1 MQSNT
6 NMRQVKLSWGRPA
19 LDRTDLAPLLDIVE
33 EITFLS
39 YLRRTPKN
47 VIIFAEAKFLNGQEP
62 EELNNL
68 YYIELLEV
76 VQEPN
81 KVDGHYLLKLRL
93 DHPVSNM
100 NSRTGGTSTIAGSK
114 ISQNGLIYKIRGSRM
129 KISLL
134 HTFIKAYAKPDS
146 IQVSKLDYSNE
157 SSSPL
162 NEKQLAIAL
171 HAYRAGYWDYP
182 RRTRVGELAHELNL
196 ARATVSEHLT
206 RISAILA
213 DEAFSTLEP
222 NYTSPKVINEMI
234 SQVKIDAQA
243 SGYADH
249 KEFTKMW
256 DEIKMNIVLEEE
268 DPILEESNLMISSNE
283 EALSYYE
290 ENLSSQRQVQ
300 KSE

>member
-1 MQSNT
+1 
-6 NMRQVKLSWGRPA
+6 MRQLKLSWGRPA
-19 LDRTDLAPLLDIVE
+19 LERTDLAPLLDIVE

-81 KVDGHYLLKLRL
+81 NVDGHYLLKLKL

-256 DEIKMNIVLEEE
+256 DEIKMNIVLEDE

>member
-1 MQSNT
+1 
-6 NMRQVKLSWGRPA
+6 MRQLKLSWGRPA
-19 LDRTDLAPLLDIVE
+19 LERTDLAPLLDIVE

-47 VIIFAEAKFLNGQEP
+47 VVIFAEAKFLDGQEP

-81 KVDGHYLLKLRL
+81 KVDGHYLLKLKL
-93 DHPVSNM
+93 DHPVTNM

>member
-1 MQSNT
+1 
-6 NMRQVKLSWGRPA
+6 MRQLKLSWGRPA
-19 LDRTDLAPLLDIVE
+19 LERTDLAPLLDIVE

-81 KVDGHYLLKLRL
+81 KVDGHYLLKLKL

-213 DEAFSTLEP
+213 DEAFSTLEH

>member
-1 MQSNT
+1 
-6 NMRQVKLSWGRPA
+6 MRQLKLSWGRPA
-19 LDRTDLAPLLDIVE
+19 LERTDLAPLLDIVE

-81 KVDGHYLLKLRL
+81 KVDGDYLLKLKL

-213 DEAFSTLEP
+213 DEAFSTLEH

>member
-1 MQSNT
+1 
-6 NMRQVKLSWGRPA
+6 MRQLKLSWGRPA
-19 LDRTDLAPLLDIVE
+19 LERTDLAPLLDIVE

-47 VIIFAEAKFLNGQEP
+47 VVIFAEAKFLNEQEP

-81 KVDGHYLLKLRL
+81 KVDGHYLLKLKL

-234 SQVKIDAQA
+234 SQVNIDAQA

>member
-1 MQSNT
+1 
-6 NMRQVKLSWGRPA
+6 MRQVKFTWSRPV
-19 LDRTDLAPLLDIVE
+19 LERTDLAPLLDILE

-39 YLRRTPKN
+39 YIRRTPRN
-47 VIIFAEAKFLNGQEP
+47 VIILAEAKFLENQEP

-68 YYIELLEV
+68 YYIEMLEV
-76 VQEPN
+76 IQEPSTLG
-81 KVDGHYLLKLRL
+81 GHYLLKLKL

-100 NSRTGGTSTIAGSK
+100 NSRTGGTSTITGSQL
-114 ISQNGLIYKIRGSRM
+114 SQNGLTYKIRGSRM

-157 SSSPL
+157 SESPL

-182 RRTRVGELAHELNL
+182 RRTRVGELAVELNL

-213 DEAFSTLEP
+213 DEAFSALES
-222 NYTSPKVINEMI
+222 NYTSPKVISEMI
-234 SQVKIDAQA
+234 RQVQTDAKNSDYIDNK
-243 SGYADH
+243 DF
-249 KEFTKMW
+249 EKMW
-256 DEIKMNIVLEEE
+256 DQIKSNIKDEIE
-268 DPILEESNLMISSNE
+268 DSLIDENSLMISSSE
-283 EALSYYE
+283 EAISFYE
-290 ENLSSQRQVQ
+290 ENLTTAGEKQRQ
-300 KSE
+300 S

>member
-1 MQSNT
+1 
-6 NMRQVKLSWGRPA
+6 MRQLKLSWGRPA
-19 LDRTDLAPLLDIVE
+19 LERTDLAPLLDIVE

-47 VIIFAEAKFLNGQEP
+47 VVIFAEAKFLNGQEP

-81 KVDGHYLLKLRL
+81 KVDGHYLLKLKL

>member
-1 MQSNT
+1 
-6 NMRQVKLSWGRPA
+6 MRQVKLSWGRPA
-19 LDRTDLAPLLDIVE
+19 LERTDLAPLLDIVE

-47 VIIFAEAKFLNGQEP
+47 VVIFAEAKFLNGQEP

-81 KVDGHYLLKLRL
+81 KVDGHYLLKLKL

-100 NSRTGGTSTIAGSK
+100 NSRTGGTSSIAGSK

-234 SQVKIDAQA
+234 SQIKIDAQA

-249 KEFTKMW
+249 KDFTKMW

>member
-1 MQSNT
+1 
-6 NMRQVKLSWGRPA
+6 MRQVKLSWGRPA
-19 LDRTDLAPLLDIVE
+19 LERTDLAPLLDIVE

-47 VIIFAEAKFLNGQEP
+47 VVIFAEAKFLNGQEP

-81 KVDGHYLLKLRL
+81 KVDGHYLLKLKL

-114 ISQNGLIYKIRGSRM
+114 ISQSGLIYKIRGSRM

>member
-1 MQSNT
+1 
-6 NMRQVKLSWGRPA
+6 MRQVKFTWSRPA
-19 LDRTDLAPLLDIVE
+19 LERTDLAPLLDILE

-39 YLRRTPKN
+39 YIRRTPRN
-47 VIIFAEAKFLNGQEP
+47 VVILAEAKFLENQEP

-68 YYIELLEV
+68 YYIEVLEV
-76 VQEPN
+76 IQEPN
-81 KVDGHYLLKLRL
+81 TANGNYLLKLKL

-114 ISQNGLIYKIRGSRM
+114 LTQNALIYKIRGSRM

-146 IQVSKLDYSNE
+146 IQVSKLDYANE
-157 SSSPL
+157 SASPL

-182 RRTRVGELAHELNL
+182 RRTRVGELAVELNL

-213 DEAFSTLEP
+213 DEAFSALES
-222 NYTSPKVINEMI
+222 NYTSPKVIGEMI
-234 SQVKIDAQA
+234 NQVQTDAEN
-243 SGYADH
+243 SDYLHD
-249 KEFTKMW
+249 KEFEKMW
-256 DEIKMNIVLEEE
+256 DEIKSNIQNENE
-268 DPILEESNLMISSNE
+268 DSLVDENSLMISSSE
-283 EALSYYE
+283 DVISYYE
-290 ENLSSQRQVQ
+290 ENLTTAQ
-300 KSE
+300 KKQK

>member
-1 MQSNT
+1 
-6 NMRQVKLSWGRPA
+6 MRQVKLSWGRPA
-19 LDRTDLAPLLDIVE
+19 LERTDLAPLLDIVE

-47 VIIFAEAKFLNGQEP
+47 VVIFAEAKFLNGQEP

-76 VQEPN
+76 VQEPS
-81 KVDGHYLLKLRL
+81 KVDGHYLLKLKL

-114 ISQNGLIYKIRGSRM
+114 ITQNGLIYKIRGSRM
-129 KISLL
+129 KISIL
-134 HTFIKAYAKPDS
+134 HTFIKVYAKPDS

-256 DEIKMNIVLEEE
+256 DEIKMNIVLEED

>member
-1 MQSNT
+1 
-6 NMRQVKLSWGRPA
+6 MRQVKLSWGRPA
-19 LDRTDLAPLLDIVE
+19 LERTDLAPLLDIVE

-81 KVDGHYLLKLRL
+81 KVDGHYLLKLKL

-283 EALSYYE
+283 QALSYYE

>member
-1 MQSNT
+1 
-6 NMRQVKLSWGRPA
+6 MRQVKLSWGRPA
-19 LDRTDLAPLLDIVE
+19 LERTDLAPLLDIVE

-47 VIIFAEAKFLNGQEP
+47 VVIFAEAKFLRGQEP

-68 YYIELLEV
+68 YYIELIEV
-76 VQEPN
+76 VQEPT
-81 KVDGHYLLKLRL
+81 KIDGNYLLKLKL
-93 DHPVSNM
+93 NHPVSNM

-129 KISLL
+129 KISIL

-157 SSSPL
+157 STSPL

-182 RRTRVGELAHELNL
+182 RRTRVGELAHDLNL

-213 DEAFSTLEP
+213 DEAFSALEP

-234 SQVKIDAQA
+234 SQVKSDAEA
-243 SGYADH
+243 SGYADD
-249 KEFTKMW
+249 KEFNKMW
-256 DEIKMNIVLEEE
+256 DEIKMNIVLEEDE
-268 DPILEESNLMISSNE
+268 PTLDESNLMISSNE
-283 EALSYYE
+283 EAMLYYE
-290 ENLSSQRQVQ
+290 ENLSSQKPTQ

>member
-1 MQSNT
+1 
-6 NMRQVKLSWGRPA
+6 MRQVKLSWGRPA
-19 LDRTDLAPLLDIVE
+19 LERTDLAPLLDIVE

-47 VIIFAEAKFLNGQEP
+47 VVIFAEAKFLNGQEP

-81 KVDGHYLLKLRL
+81 KVDGHYLLKLKL

-100 NSRTGGTSTIAGSK
+100 NSRTGGTSSIAGSK

>member
-1 MQSNT
+1 
-6 NMRQVKLSWGRPA
+6 MRQLKLSWGRPA
-19 LDRTDLAPLLDIVE
+19 LERTDLAPLLDIVE

-81 KVDGHYLLKLRL
+81 KVDGHYLLKLKL

-213 DEAFSTLEP
+213 DEAFSTLEH

-243 SGYADH
+243 SGYADD

>member
-1 MQSNT
+1 
-6 NMRQVKLSWGRPA
+6 MRQVKLSWGRPA
-19 LDRTDLAPLLDIVE
+19 LERTDLAPLLDIVE

-47 VIIFAEAKFLNGQEP
+47 VVIFAEAKFLNGQEP

-76 VQEPN
+76 VQEPS
-81 KVDGHYLLKLRL
+81 KVDGHYLLKLKL

>member
-1 MQSNT
+1 
-6 NMRQVKLSWGRPA
+6 MRQLKLSWGRPA
-19 LDRTDLAPLLDIVE
+19 LERTDLAPLLDIVE

-47 VIIFAEAKFLNGQEP
+47 VVIFAEAKFLNEQEP

-81 KVDGHYLLKLRL
+81 KVDGHYLLKLKL

-234 SQVKIDAQA
+234 SQVNIDAQA

-268 DPILEESNLMISSNE
+268 DPILEESTLMISSNE

>member
-1 MQSNT
+1 
-6 NMRQVKLSWGRPA
+6 MRQVKLSWGRPA
-19 LDRTDLAPLLDIVE
+19 LERTDLAPLLDIVE

-47 VIIFAEAKFLNGQEP
+47 VVIFAEAKFLNGQEP

-81 KVDGHYLLKLRL
+81 KVDGHFLLKLKL

>member
-1 MQSNT
+1 
-6 NMRQVKLSWGRPA
+6 MRQVKFTWSRPV
-19 LDRTDLAPLLDIVE
+19 LERTDLAPLLDILE

-39 YLRRTPKN
+39 YIRRTPRN
-47 VIIFAEAKFLNGQEP
+47 VIILAEAKFLENQEP

-68 YYIELLEV
+68 YYIEMLEV
-76 VQEPN
+76 IQEPS
-81 KVDGHYLLKLRL
+81 KPGGHYLLKLKL

-100 NSRTGGTSTIAGSK
+100 NSRTGGTSTITGSRL
-114 ISQNGLIYKIRGSRM
+114 SQNGLTYKIRGSRM

-157 SSSPL
+157 LESPL

-182 RRTRVGELAHELNL
+182 RRTRVGELAVELNL

-213 DEAFSTLEP
+213 DEAFSALES
-222 NYTSPKVINEMI
+222 NYTSPKVISEMI
-234 SQVKIDAQA
+234 RQVQTDAKN
-243 SGYADH
+243 SDYLDN
-249 KEFTKMW
+249 KDFEKMW
-256 DEIKMNIVLEEE
+256 NQIKSNIKDEIE
-268 DPILEESNLMISSNE
+268 DSLIDENSLMISSSE
-283 EALSYYE
+283 EAISFYE
-290 ENLSSQRQVQ
+290 ENLTTAREKQRQ
-300 KSE
+300 S

>member
-1 MQSNT
+1 
-6 NMRQVKLSWGRPA
+6 MRQVKLSWGRPA
-19 LDRTDLAPLLDIVE
+19 LERTDLAPLLDIVE

-47 VIIFAEAKFLNGQEP
+47 VVIFAEAKFLNGQEP

-81 KVDGHYLLKLRL
+81 KVDGHYLLKLKL

-234 SQVKIDAQA
+234 SQIKIDAQA

>member
-1 MQSNT
+1 M

-19 LDRTDLAPLLDIVE
+19 IERTDLAPLLDIVE

-47 VIIFAEAKFLNGQEP
+47 VVIFAEAKFLNGQEP

-81 KVDGHYLLKLRL
+81 KVDGHYLLKLKL

-114 ISQNGLIYKIRGSRM
+114 VSQNGLIYKIRGSRM

-290 ENLSSQRQVQ
+290 ENLSSQKQVQ

>member
-1 MQSNT
+1 
-6 NMRQVKLSWGRPA
+6 MRQVKLSWGRPA
-19 LDRTDLAPLLDIVE
+19 LERTDLAPLLDIVE

-47 VIIFAEAKFLNGQEP
+47 VVIFAEAKFLNGQEP

-81 KVDGHYLLKLRL
+81 KVDGHFLLKLKL

-222 NYTSPKVINEMI
+222 NYTSPRVINEMI

>member
-1 MQSNT
+1 
-6 NMRQVKLSWGRPA
+6 MRQLKLSWGRPA
-19 LDRTDLAPLLDIVE
+19 LERTDLAPLLDIVE

-81 KVDGHYLLKLRL
+81 KVDGHYLLKLKL

-213 DEAFSTLEP
+213 DEAFSTLEH

-243 SGYADH
+243 SGYADE

>member
-1 MQSNT
+1 
-6 NMRQVKLSWGRPA
+6 MRQLKLSWGRPA
-19 LDRTDLAPLLDIVE
+19 LERTDLAPLLDIVE

-81 KVDGHYLLKLRL
+81 EVNGHYLLKLKL

-213 DEAFSTLEP
+213 DEAFSTIEP

-234 SQVKIDAQA
+234 TQVKIDAQA

-249 KEFTKMW
+249 NEFTKMW

>member
-1 MQSNT
+1 
-6 NMRQVKLSWGRPA
+6 
-19 LDRTDLAPLLDIVE
+19 
-33 EITFLS
+33 
-39 YLRRTPKN
+39 
-47 VIIFAEAKFLNGQEP
+47 
-62 EELNNL
+62 
-68 YYIELLEV
+68 
-76 VQEPN
+76 
-81 KVDGHYLLKLRL
+81 
-93 DHPVSNM
+93 
-100 NSRTGGTSTIAGSK
+100 
-114 ISQNGLIYKIRGSRM
+114 M

-234 SQVKIDAQA
+234 SQVNIDAQA

>member
-1 MQSNT
+1 
-6 NMRQVKLSWGRPA
+6 MRQVKLSWGRPA
-19 LDRTDLAPLLDIVE
+19 LERTDLAPLLDIVE

-47 VIIFAEAKFLNGQEP
+47 VVIFAEAKFLDGQEP

-81 KVDGHYLLKLRL
+81 KVDGHYLLKLKL

-100 NSRTGGTSTIAGSK
+100 NSRTGGTSTIAGSE

-249 KEFTKMW
+249 NEFTKMW

>member
-1 MQSNT
+1 
-6 NMRQVKLSWGRPA
+6 MRQVKLSWGRPA
-19 LDRTDLAPLLDIVE
+19 LERTDLAPLLDIVE

-47 VIIFAEAKFLNGQEP
+47 VVIFAEAKFLRGQEP

-68 YYIELLEV
+68 YYIELIEV
-76 VQEPN
+76 VQEPT
-81 KVDGHYLLKLRL
+81 KIDGNYLLKLKL
-93 DHPVSNM
+93 NHPVSNM

-129 KISLL
+129 KISIL

-157 SSSPL
+157 STSPL

-182 RRTRVGELAHELNL
+182 RRTRVGELAHDLNL

-213 DEAFSTLEP
+213 DEAFSALEP

-234 SQVKIDAQA
+234 SQVKADAEA
-243 SGYADH
+243 SGYADD
-249 KEFTKMW
+249 KEFNKMW
-256 DEIKMNIVLEEE
+256 DEIKMNIVLEEDE
-268 DPILEESNLMISSNE
+268 PTLDESNLMISSNE
-283 EALSYYE
+283 EAMLYYE
-290 ENLSSQRQVQ
+290 ENLSSQKPTQ

>member
-1 MQSNT
+1 
-6 NMRQVKLSWGRPA
+6 MRQVKLSWGRPA
-19 LDRTDLAPLLDIVE
+19 LERTDLAPLLDIVE

-81 KVDGHYLLKLRL
+81 KVDGHYLLKLKL

>member
-1 MQSNT
+1 
-6 NMRQVKLSWGRPA
+6 MRQLKLSWGRPA
-19 LDRTDLAPLLDIVE
+19 LERTDLAPLLDIVE

-47 VIIFAEAKFLNGQEP
+47 VVIFAEAKFLDGQEP

-81 KVDGHYLLKLRL
+81 KVDGHYLLKLKL

>member
-1 MQSNT
+1 
-6 NMRQVKLSWGRPA
+6 MRQVKLSWGRPA
-19 LDRTDLAPLLDIVE
+19 LERTDLAPLLDIVE

-47 VIIFAEAKFLNGQEP
+47 VVIFAEAKFLNGQEP

-81 KVDGHYLLKLRL
+81 KVDGHYLLKLKL

-100 NSRTGGTSTIAGSK
+100 NSRTGGTSSIAGSK

-249 KEFTKMW
+249 KDFTKMW

>member
-1 MQSNT
+1 
-6 NMRQVKLSWGRPA
+6 MRQLKLSWGRPA
-19 LDRTDLAPLLDIVE
+19 LERTDLAPLLDIVE

-81 KVDGHYLLKLRL
+81 KVDGHYLLKLKL

-213 DEAFSTLEP
+213 DEAFSTLEH

-234 SQVKIDAQA
+234 SQIKIDAQA

>member
-1 MQSNT
+1 M
-6 NMRQVKLSWGRPA
+6 KLSWGRPA
-19 LDRTDLAPLLDIVE
+19 LERTDLAPLLDIVE

-47 VIIFAEAKFLNGQEP
+47 VVIFAEAKFLNGQEP

-81 KVDGHYLLKLRL
+81 KVDGHYLLKLKL

-146 IQVSKLDYSNE
+146 IQFTPALPKTRSGKIMRRILRKIAEKDLD
-157 SSSPL
+157 
-162 NEKQLAIAL
+162 
-171 HAYRAGYWDYP
+171 
-182 RRTRVGELAHELNL
+182 NL
-196 ARATVSEHLT
+196 GD
-206 RISAILA
+206 ISTLA
-213 DEAFSTLEP
+213 DPSA
-222 NYTSPKVINEMI
+222 
-234 SQVKIDAQA
+234 VKSLIA
-243 SGYADH
+243 GR
-249 KEFTKMW
+249 
-256 DEIKMNIVLEEE
+256 L
-268 DPILEESNLMISSNE
+268 
-283 EALSYYE
+283 
-290 ENLSSQRQVQ
+290 
-300 KSE
+300 

>member
-1 MQSNT
+1 
-6 NMRQVKLSWGRPA
+6 MRQVKLSWGRPA
-19 LDRTDLAPLLDIVE
+19 LERTDLAPLLDIVE

-47 VIIFAEAKFLNGQEP
+47 VVIFAEAKFLNGQEP

-81 KVDGHYLLKLRL
+81 KVDGHYLLKLKL

>member
-1 MQSNT
+1 
-6 NMRQVKLSWGRPA
+6 MRQVKLSWGRPA
-19 LDRTDLAPLLDIVE
+19 LERTDLAPLLDIVE

-47 VIIFAEAKFLNGQEP
+47 VVIFAEAKFLNGQEP

-81 KVDGHYLLKLRL
+81 KVDGHYLLKLKL

-283 EALSYYE
+283 QALSYYE

>member
-81 KVDGHYLLKLRL
+81 KVDGHYLLKLKL

>member
-1 MQSNT
+1 
-6 NMRQVKLSWGRPA
+6 MRQVKLSWGRPA
-19 LDRTDLAPLLDIVE
+19 LERTDLAPLLDIVE

-47 VIIFAEAKFLNGQEP
+47 VVIFAEAKFLNGQEP

-81 KVDGHYLLKLRL
+81 KVDGHYLLKLKL

-268 DPILEESNLMISSNE
+268 DPILDESTLMISSNE